1 MGPLVGGEAVAV
13 TAAAPSARKIDA
25 RGPMRQT
32 RRRTSQKI
40 NHVGRARQPLHSQQK
55 EFN

>member
-13 TAAAPSARKIDA
+13 TAAAPSARKIDV

-40 NHVGRARQPLHSQQK
+40 NPVGRARQPLHSQQK